1 MLTPAG
7 APAAGPAPPLAPAPP
22 PGTPCGRGRGAAIA
36 RGESEER
43 EERGGEC
50 NFTPAQ
56 LGAPACPPPASAE
69 AGFWVSEGGREEKRK
84 AGGEERREAAGGGL
98 GCVYIELWGV
108 WGGARRRGGWFRLF
122 GPVHR
127 PGLIA
132 DTRTSRPSRVPN
144 RAGDG
149 ASVTVTSI

>member
-98 GCVYIELWGV
+98 GCVYIEP
-108 WGGARRRGGWFRLF
+108 WGGGG
-122 GPVHR
+122 GEA
-127 PGLIA
+127 PGRMVPFVRSSPPAWSDCGHA
-132 DTRTSRPSRVPN
+132 DQPTESRPEPGRGRRVS
-144 RAGDG
+144 DCD
-149 ASVTVTSI
+149 